1 MLRTGP
7 GAEYLEGRIGVQRG
21 HLSNHGGATL
31 TRWAGERGTR
41 QVVRAQLSK
50 ENNQPATAK
59 LAAQA
64 GIGEQQVELC
74 VAPRS
79 EASAW
84 MEV

>member
-1 MLRTGP
+1 MVL
-7 GAEYLEGRIGVQRG
+7 G
-21 HLSNHGGATL
+21 H
-31 TRWAGERGTR
+31 
-41 QVVRAQLSK
+41 LSK

-64 GIGEQQVELC
+64 GIGEREQSVELC